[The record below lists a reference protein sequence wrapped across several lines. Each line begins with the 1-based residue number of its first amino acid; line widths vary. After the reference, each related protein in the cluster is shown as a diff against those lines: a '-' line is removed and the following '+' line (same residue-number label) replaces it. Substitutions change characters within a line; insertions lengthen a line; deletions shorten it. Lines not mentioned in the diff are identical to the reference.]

1 MYLLVTCGGV
11 EEKMYARQVWK
22 ECVNKMVIDDKR
34 TTKHFSKNE
43 LKELFTLGDPNHSSL
58 RANIAVA
65 KSLVWHIGTAIAGT
79 PAGRAHGVSGVV
91 GH

>member
-1 MYLLVTCGGV
+1 
-11 EEKMYARQVWK
+11 MYARQVWK

-65 KSLVWHIGTAIAGT
+65 KSLVWHIGIAIAGT
-79 PAGRAHGVSGVV
+79 PAGRAHGVSRVV